1 VTRKSR
7 FERALEDFLESSINC
22 EDQRMVGLIELVDLS
37 KLNFNCTQKDV
48 QPSKVV
54 YLLKRRKSHL
64 NIFVISRDEQ
74 FGLRKHGVV
83 RCSDDK
89 R

>member
-1 VTRKSR
+1 VTQKSR

-22 EDQRMVGLIELVDLS
+22 EEDLEDQRMVGLIELVDLS

-54 YLLKRRKSHL
+54 YLLKREKKPFEYFRNLS
-64 NIFVISRDEQ
+64 
-74 FGLRKHGVV
+74 
-83 RCSDDK
+83 
-89 R
+89 